1 MVRFKKTLANADNKT
16 TTALGIETL
25 GGIMTPIINEG
36 TKIPASVGQVFSTA
50 EDNQPAVSIRVL
62 QGKKDML
69 AADCNFMGAFEITG
83 INPAPRGVPQIEVI
97 FDVNSNG
104 SIDVKALDKGTG
116 KSHKIKIDEDQILSE
131 DKFENK
137 RDQDNEDE
145 GTSSGSVGT
154 GFFVDDKGH
163 VITNYHVVKTSRN
176 KTKILHDHEE
186 IETKLIAYDEVLDLA
201 LLKAKIKNKYFV
213 KFSNKSPQKAQS
225 ILVAGYPYGKMISDD
240 LKITSGIINSL
251 KGVQNNTSMLQIDA
265 TINPGNSGGPIVDK
279 SNGTLVGV
287 ATMKLSK
294 DFTKKAFGEESE
306 NTNYGIKA
314 SQVKDF
320 LEANDVKYKNSTNKL
335 KINELESATV
345 FVFSKSRK
353 D

>member
-1 MVRFKKTLANADNKT
+1 MIKFKKLLAVSEHGYT
-16 TTALGIETL
+16 ESVLGIETL
-25 GGIMTPIINEG
+25 GGILTAIVESG
-36 TKIPASVGQVFSTA
+36 TKIPHSTSQVFSTA
-50 EDNQPAVSIRVL
+50 EDNQPIVSVRIL
-62 QGKKDML
+62 QGPLRKKSYNSDLL
-69 AADCNFMGAFEITG
+69 AKDCELMGEFELSK
-83 INPAPRGVPQIEVI
+83 INPAPRGVPQIEVF
-97 FDVNSNG
+97 FDIKENG
-104 SIDVKALDKGTG
+104 YVHVRAVDKSTG
-116 KSHKIKIDEDQILSE
+116 KSQHITLDEGKIISNDNT
-131 DKFENK
+131 EN
-137 RDQDNEDE
+137 D

-163 VITNYHVVKTSRN
+163 VITNYHVVKISRN
-176 KTKILHDHEE
+176 KTKILYDHEE

-201 LLKAKIKNKYFV
+201 LLKAKIKNKHYV

-251 KGVQNNTSMLQIDA
+251 KGFQNNTSMLQIDA

-294 DFTKKAFGEESE
+294 DFTKKVFGEESE

-320 LEANDVKYKNSTNKL
+320 LEANDVKYNQSNNKF
-335 KINELESATV
+335 KIKELESSTV

-353 D
+353 N